1 MTTQE
6 PGATASTEPTGIPT
20 TLPKVVGNPNER
32 VDKSAPPGMTEVQ
45 LGFLYPLNFR
55 FVVANAMSSAQ
66 IFAYLPEGLADGLN
80 VTRDQVTIKNLA
92 PLDTTAQLGFI
103 TTMARAYIPESSFRK
118 LQASIHLP
126 NTPMYANDDQRVET
140 LMNYINPAIPLQPGG
155 SLGGPADSGPGSPG
169 DEDNKGK
176 NEDPFNG
183 QQATSSG
190 KVNGTTAGFVV
201 AGVGGAVAYGAA
213 MFLIARRYKKRRQS
227 HRRSQS
233 LTNPSE
239 MMQSGSPSYM
249 GGAGAFMSGGRMSP
263 GGTNDR
269 NSRGS
274 GRTGNSARTAQISAP
289 MMAENSLGWN

>member
-1 MTTQE
+1 V
-6 PGATASTEPTGIPT
+6 PSS
-20 TLPKVVGNPNER
+20 LPRVISNPNE
-32 VDKSAPPGMTEVQ
+32 VVEQKAPPGATEVQ
-45 LGFLYPLNFR
+45 LGFLYPLNYK
-55 FVVANAMSSAQ
+55 FVVANSMSSAQ
-66 IFAYLPEGLADGLN
+66 IFEYLPNGVADGLN
-80 VTRDQVTIKNLA
+80 VTRDQVTIKSLS
-92 PLDTTAQLGFI
+92 PLDTTSQLGFI
-103 TTMARAYIPESSFRK
+103 TTIARAYIPESSFRK

-126 NTPMYANDDQRVET
+126 NTALYNNDDERIQT
-140 LMNYINPAIPLQPGG
+140 LMGYINPSIPLQPGG
-155 SLGGPADSGPGSPG
+155 TLGGSGDVGSGSPTN
-169 DEDNKGK
+169 EDGSDKE
-176 NEDPFNG
+176 EDPFNG
-183 QQATSSG
+183 EQATSSG

-239 MMQSGSPSYM
+239 MMQSGSPSFM
-249 GGAGAFMSGGRMSP
+249 GGAGAFMSGGRVSP